1 MSDELNKV
9 IENVKGKVQEV
20 LDKTD
25 VDEKVA
31 KAVIR
36 GDWGNG
42 TDRKERLTAA
52 GYDYHEVQTLVNK
65 MLKK

>member
-1 MSDELNKV
+1 MNAILGTKKAADL
-9 IENVKGKVQEV
+9 
-20 LDKTD
+20 
-25 VDEKVA
+25 EKVA

-42 TDRKERLTAA
+42 TERKERLTAA